1 MATDGTG
8 VDELQRRVKELQAEL
23 DGLRRALRSRAT
35 IEQAMGVLVVAHRCT
50 PQQAF
55 RLLIRLSQQHN
66 VKLHR
71 VAGMLVQ
78 LAAKAETHQ
87 LEALLKQ
94 AAATEGTEE
103 AGSGADESDTALVEA
118 ARNLDGG
125 SPEGL
130 AELHKLLLDRGWIPP
145 YTVLAAALE

>member
-1 MATDGTG
+1 MATDETG

-94 AAATEGTEE
+94 ASATEGTEE
-103 AGSGADESDTALVEA
+103 AGSGAGELDTALVEA

-125 SPEGL
+125 SPEAL

>member
-1 MATDGTG
+1 MVATEDHGAG
-8 VDELQRRVKELQAEL
+8 DLQRRVKELQAEL

-71 VAGMLVQ
+71 VANLLVQ

-87 LEALLKQ
+87 LEAMLKQ
-94 AAATEGTEE
+94 PADEGTEE
-103 AGSGADESDTALVEA
+103 AGSVAGEFDTALVA
-118 ARNLDGG
+118 VARKLADG
-125 SPEGL
+125 SPE
-130 AELHKLLLDRGWIPP
+130 AVTELHKLLLDRGWIPP
-145 YTVLAAALE
+145 YTVLAAAME

>member
-1 MATDGTG
+1 M
-8 VDELQRRVKELQAEL
+8 KELQAEL

-71 VAGMLVQ
+71 VASLLVQ

-87 LEALLKQ
+87 LEKMLKRSPD
-94 AAATEGTEE
+94 GSTEE
-103 AGSGADESDTALVEA
+103 AGPEAGEVDKIDAALVDVARKLAGGAPGA
-118 ARNLDGG
+118 A
-125 SPEGL
+125 

>member
-1 MATDGTG
+1 MTTEDRGA
-8 VDELQRRVKELQAEL
+8 DELRRRVKELQAEL

-71 VAGMLVQ
+71 VADLLVQ

-87 LEALLKQ
+87 LESLLKQ
-94 AAATEGTEE
+94 AADEGTEE
-103 AGSGADESDTALVEA
+103 AGSLTGDFETALVEV
-118 ARNLDGG
+118 ARKLAGG
-125 SPEGL
+125 SPE
-130 AELHKLLLDRGWIPP
+130 AVSELHKLLLDRGWIPP